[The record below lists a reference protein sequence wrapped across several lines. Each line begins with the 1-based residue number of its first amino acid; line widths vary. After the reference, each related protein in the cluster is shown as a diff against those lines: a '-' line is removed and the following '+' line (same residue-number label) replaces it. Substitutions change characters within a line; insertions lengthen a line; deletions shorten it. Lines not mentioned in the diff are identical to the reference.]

1 MEENNVVRR
10 SRNDVR
16 RLTDLKCWPEVQQKI
31 RAGEKSGAIAKWIQ
45 NEAKE
50 LLELKTD
57 SVRRSVARE
66 RELMAVGDSLPEQKK
81 AREEIEK
88 LRKDVEAARESD
100 VTDKSKKRKI
110 LDILDEVGTLY
121 ELQMD
126 RVRAGRKVE
135 TTMGY
140 LIRTMTADVAEARE
154 ILKFALEV
162 QGEMGISK
170 RRPEELP
177 DSKKYEAL
185 TYEARKRVL
194 QAIEMV
200 KSRLRV
206 QEIEDRV
213 DMATGEVVEAE
224 VVAESS
230 DRESVPDSSLD
241 KVLDKDS
248 DSKDLPFE

>member
-1 MEENNVVRR
+1 
-10 SRNDVR
+10 
-16 RLTDLKCWPEVQQKI
+16 VQQKI

-45 NEAKE
+45 GEARE
-50 LLELKTD
+50 LSELKLD

-66 RELMAVGDSLPEQKK
+66 RELMAVGDTLPEQKK
-81 AREEIEK
+81 AQEEIER
-88 LRKDVEAARESD
+88 LRKEIDAAKEAD

-110 LDILDEVGTLY
+110 LDILDEVGGLY
-121 ELQMD
+121 ELQME
-126 RVRAGRKVE
+126 RVRAGRNVE
-135 TTMGY
+135 IKMGY

-170 RRPEELP
+170 RRPDELP

-200 KSRLRV
+200 KSKLKV

-213 DMATGEVVEAE
+213 DKATEEVVEAE

-230 DRESVPDSSLD
+230 DSESVPDSGERSST
-241 KVLDKDS
+241 LDKDS